1 MVLPLCRSRRKS
13 VLAISLLSIVERV
26 GKSVIGL
33 SCWEKVPEDGL
44 NAIVFFTISC
54 TESDLFGIIEN
65 SHFIYLFIFIDYLI
79 FIFFL
84 IGV

>member
-44 NAIVFFTISC
+44 NAIVFFSRSLALNPISLVLSK
-54 TESDLFGIIEN
+54 THI
-65 SHFIYLFIFIDYLI
+65 LFICLFLLI
-79 FIFFL
+79 T
-84 IGV
+84 